1 MGATG
6 GLRRDRWPGLELR
19 HLLAF
24 LAVSEESSF
33 NAAGQRLGYTQPAIS
48 RQVAALERIVGKKL
62 LDRPRAGRPAR
73 FTEAGEVVARFAR
86 VMMSELSR
94 AYHDVRALDADPS
107 RLRLGMTPGVG
118 PDLLTCVLDS
128 LGNARREIEIEVVEL
143 LSDTALVS
151 LLELNEIEACFAE
164 LPLPDGPFD
173 QIEVVREEL
182 LLVVQ
187 SHSPLASRSTP
198 PSLAEIAGLPL
209 LCGQDSRGAETALA
223 TLRTLNPALRVVFHS
238 GVAETIHAMVAAG
251 LGVALLP
258 DSRATDPHG
267 RTVAVHLDEGL
278 PPIRVGLVWNREA
291 AHSRNVEKLIAGL
304 SASRLV
310 EADSLQPTACAG
322 RT

>member
-6 GLRRDRWPGLELR
+6 RLRRDRWPGLELR

-24 LAVSEESSF
+24 LAASEEPSF

-86 VMMSELSR
+86 VMMSELSQ
-94 AYHDVRALDADPS
+94 AYSDVRALDADPG
-107 RLRLGMTPGVG
+107 RLRLGITPGVG
-118 PDLLTCVLDS
+118 PNLLTCVLNT
-128 LGNARREIEIEVVEL
+128 LGNARREIEIELVEL
-143 LSDTALVS
+143 LSDMALVS

-187 SHSPLASRSTP
+187 RHSPLASRSTP

-209 LCGQDSRGAETALA
+209 LCGQDSRGTEAALA
-223 TLRTLNPALRVVFHS
+223 ALRTLNPSLRVVS
-238 GVAETIHAMVAAG
+238 QSTVAETLHAMVAAG

-258 DSRATDPHG
+258 DSRATDPRG

-278 PPIRVGLVWNREA
+278 PPIRVGLVWNKEA
-291 AHSRNVEKLIAGL
+291 VGSRSVEALIAGL
-304 SASRLV
+304 SASQQA
-310 EADSLQPTACAG
+310 EADSLRPTACAA
-322 RT
+322 RS